1 MVAIMGLFL
10 VSSPARSMSKLTG
23 SSDFYENVN
32 RYQSSAAHA
41 VVSPKVHETEAGQI
55 TTALVVS
62 SNSSAVWVTS

>member
-1 MVAIMGLFL
+1 MVTIMGLFL
-10 VSSPARSMSKLTG
+10 VSLSARWIAKLTG

-55 TTALVVS
+55 TTALFVS
-62 SNSSAVWVTS
+62 YHSLQSG